1 MIAVDLTKLRLPP
14 RKMGLVVKTSSLEAI
29 ALGREVCSR
38 VKARGVEV
46 VLDHQSALALGE
58 VGGPPRWQL
67 GSVVDAV
74 LVLGGD
80 GTFLSVARG
89 CPASTPV
96 AGVNMGTLGFLTE
109 HSSDAVWQ
117 LVNSLLSGDVV
128 CEKRQRLRCQLDQEN
143 GTEDFLVLNDVV
155 IAKGALARILTI
167 TVEVGGELLSHYRAD
182 GLILAT
188 PTGST
193 AYNLSAG
200 GPIVHPSLPALIITP
215 ICPHTLSNRPLV
227 VPVSSA
233 VTVRVQPGDE
243 DAFLTLD
250 GQYGRPLNPKQLV
263 RVLPEAESLSIVRP
277 PGLNFFALLH
287 NKLKWGDWGS

>member
-1 MIAVDLTKLRLPP
+1 VGVKQLKIPPHRL
-14 RKMGLVVKTSSLEAI
+14 GLVVKTSSPEAI
-29 ALGREVCSR
+29 ALGKEVAAWVASR
-38 VKARGVEV
+38 GLEV
-46 VLDHQSALALGE
+46 VVDRDSAAV
-58 VGGPPRWQL
+58 VGAGAGPPRAEL
-67 GSVVDAV
+67 GRHVDVV

-109 HSSDAVWQ
+109 HPAEQLWQ
-117 LVNSLLSGDVV
+117 LLENLLAGKVV
-128 CEKRQRLRCQLDQEN
+128 CETRQRLSCKLEHET
-143 GTEDFLVLNDVV
+143 GSETFLVLNDVV
-155 IAKGALARILTI
+155 VAKGTLARILPI
-167 TVEVGGELLSHYRAD
+167 RVEVDGEFLTQYRAD

-200 GPIVHPSLPALIITP
+200 GPIVHPALPALIITP

-227 VPVSSA
+227 IPVGFR
-233 VTVRVQPGDE
+233 VTVRVEPGDE

-250 GQYGRPLNPKQLV
+250 GQYGHPVDHRHAIH
-263 RVLPEAESLSIVRP
+263 VLPAREPLTVVRP
-277 PGLNFFALLH
+277 QGLSFFAILH
-287 NKLKWGDWGS
+287 NKLHWGERGA